1 MKSSTYMNKV
11 IVIILGV
18 ASLLSGCRNRG
29 TESDASGT
37 FEATEVIVSAEAN
50 GKLLALNIEEG
61 QALKRGEQIG
71 MIDSTTLYLTKLQL
85 MQNQKAILAGRQD
98 VKTQLESLRKELTNA
113 MADQKRI
120 ENLVK
125 GQVASQK
132 QLDDANLR
140 IDVLK
145 AKIDAQENL
154 LNTGNTA
161 LTEQSRTIAA
171 QLNVIEDQLRRC
183 RIINPVEG
191 TVLTKYSESYEMTG
205 VGKPLYKVADL
216 SQMILRAYISND
228 QQSSVKIGQK
238 VSVLVDDGDK
248 SMRTYE
254 GVVQWI
260 NDKAEFTPKTIQT
273 KEERANLVYA
283 VKIAVKNDGL
293 VKIGMYGEVKF

>member
-1 MKSSTYMNKV
+1 MKSITFMNKV
-11 IVIILGV
+11 IVIIFGLAM
-18 ASLLSGCRNRG
+18 ASCQNGN

-37 FEATEVIVSAEAN
+37 FEATEVIISAEAN
-50 GKLLALNIEEG
+50 GKLLALNLEEG
-61 QALKRGEQIG
+61 QTVKRGEQIG
-71 MIDSTTLYLTKLQL
+71 TIDSTALHLNRLQL
-85 MQNQKAILAGRQD
+85 IQNQKAVLAGRQD
-98 VKTQLESLRKELTNA
+98 VSTQLESLRRELSNA
-113 MADQKRI
+113 RADQKRI

-145 AKIDAQENL
+145 ARIDAQENL

-161 LTEQSRTIAA
+161 LGEQSKTIEA
-171 QLNVIEDQLRRC
+171 QLRVVEDQLRRC
-183 RIINPVEG
+183 RVMNPVDG
-191 TVLTKYSESYEMTG
+191 TVLTKYSEAFEMTA
-205 VGKPLYKVADL
+205 VGKPLYKIADL
-216 SQMILRAYISND
+216 SQVILRAYLTND
-228 QQSSVKIGQK
+228 QQSKVKIGQR

-254 GVVQWI
+254 GVVQWV

-283 VKIAVKNDGL
+283 VKIAVKNDGVL
-293 VKIGMYGEVKF
+293 KIGMYGEVKF